1 MTLKQSRLS
10 GEPRIELIGAPYGE
24 TRSRGLLEQM
34 GFQSEI
40 VAHTLRIFLPQ
51 GEAGNKAL
59 TRYMRGKDVVDVMS
73 REGADVMGD
82 IRFSLGIAAGRDL
95 TEEQSADLTIE
106 RLVPAATDGAK
117 KKCVNPETHIYLLT
131 PARWWPWGSTMET
144 FMFRLSPW
152 KKRKSGHIRRQWP

>member
-1 MTLKQSRLS
+1 
-10 GEPRIELIGAPYGE
+10 
-24 TRSRGLLEQM
+24 M
-34 GFQSEI
+34 GFQSEV

-59 TRYMRGKDVVDVMS
+59 TRYMRGKDVVDVTS

-106 RLVPAATDGAK
+106 RLVPAAADRAQKTR
-117 KKCVNPETHIYLLT
+117 VYIQTHFFFATCPQRT
-131 PARWWPWGSTMET
+131 PRESV
-144 FMFRLSPW
+144 RHDRIS
-152 KKRKSGHIRRQWP
+152 